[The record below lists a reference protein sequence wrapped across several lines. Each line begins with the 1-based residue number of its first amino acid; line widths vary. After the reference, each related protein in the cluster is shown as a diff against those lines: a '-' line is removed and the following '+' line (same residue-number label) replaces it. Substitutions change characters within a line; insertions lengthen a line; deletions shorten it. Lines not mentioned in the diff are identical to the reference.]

1 MTAVARG
8 PRPDPRIVVR
18 HPRFDLSELPRDWL
32 GGSRWLTHSGN
43 AGHVFI
49 PLGEDFF
56 VDSVK
61 AFREELDDA
70 DLRREVRAFIGQES
84 VHRRAHAAL
93 WHRLRSDGVPV
104 DRYAAVIAAIRSLED
119 HLPATFRLSVT
130 AALEHYT
137 AAFGSAFLTEDLH
150 EAVPDEMARL
160 LAWHGL
166 EELEHR
172 AVAFDVFEVSDG
184 RYPMRLAGFVFA
196 TGLLVVVPTIGSV
209 MFAVADLR
217 AGRPAPPET
226 DDRHVTSAATLAGM
240 SARLLRRMGA
250 HVAQYLRPDFHPGQM
265 EEPPEMD
272 VWASRL
278 DDERRPEREQHAA
291 GQNTV

>member
-1 MTAVARG
+1 MTAAAPG
-8 PRPDPRIVVR
+8 FRPDHRIVVR
-18 HPRFDLSELPRDWL
+18 HPRFDMSQLPRDWL
-32 GGSRWLTHSGN
+32 GGNRWLTHSGN

-61 AFREELDDA
+61 VFRDDLDDG
-70 DLRREVRAFIGQES
+70 DLRGEVRAFIGQES

-93 WHRLRSDGVPV
+93 WDRLRADGVPV
-104 DRYAAVIAAIRSLED
+104 DRFARVIATIRSLED

-172 AVAFDVFEVSDG
+172 AVAFDVFEVVDG
-184 RYPMRLAGFVFA
+184 RYSMRLAGFVFA

-209 MFAVADLR
+209 MFTVSDLR
-217 AGRPAPPET
+217 AGRPAGPGSGGAESTALP
-226 DDRHVTSAATLAGM
+226 VTSTATLAGM

-250 HVAQYLRPDFHPGQM
+250 HVVQYLRPGFHPGQM
-265 EEPPEMD
+265 EEPPEMAQ
-272 VWASRL
+272 WAARSGDR
-278 DDERRPEREQHAA
+278 DP
-291 GQNTV
+291 V